1 MAISDIDPSRH
12 LTTDVKRH
20 WRQPGSDLTCGYTD
34 RPERLSCSTL
44 LTDHS
49 TPCRHPWE
57 VIRPVVSGGTEDAKA
72 RNKGDHDCRL
82 IRLPSRAKPDGS
94 SATYPSGLALEGSRE
109 SVQRRSALFVFL
121 HRVSKP
127 EKDCL
132 YIQYIRVTFGERA
145 RKPLAPSPTAITPA
159 TPDNLERSGKL
170 FRVLALVRTPPQ
182 VPRRKATRAPYSKS
196 LPHLCY

>member
-1 MAISDIDPSRH
+1 MITPDCPATWTPDCRPKTTAQLRAAFCLPATTKLRPNTQPKNTGVRP

-127 EKDCL
+127 GKDCL
-132 YIQYIRVTFGERA
+132 YIQYIRVTFREKA
-145 RKPLAPSPTAITPA
+145 RKPYAI
-159 TPDNLERSGKL
+159 N
-170 FRVLALVRTPPQ
+170 PP
-182 VPRRKATRAPYSKS
+182 
-196 LPHLCY
+196 L

>member
-1 MAISDIDPSRH
+1 MKKSGISS
-12 LTTDVKRH
+12 LTGYSASYYGHCITADVKRH

-34 RPERLSCSTL
+34 RPERLSYSTL

-49 TPCRHPWE
+49 TLCRHPWE

-127 EKDCL
+127 EKSCL
-132 YIQYIRVTFGERA
+132 YIQYIRVTFREKA
-145 RKPLAPSPTAITPA
+145 RKPYAI
-159 TPDNLERSGKL
+159 N
-170 FRVLALVRTPPQ
+170 PP
-182 VPRRKATRAPYSKS
+182 
-196 LPHLCY
+196 L

>member
-1 MAISDIDPSRH
+1 MRRPSSGNPSSASPSGLMTPKMKKLARATNTELRLNALRRVRNFRDSSSEKYTVAH
-12 LTTDVKRH
+12 LNLTTDVKRH

-82 IRLPSRAKPDGS
+82 IRLPSRTKPDGS
-94 SATYPSGLALEGSRE
+94 SRDLSVWLGS
-109 SVQRRSALFVFL
+109 
-121 HRVSKP
+121 
-127 EKDCL
+127 
-132 YIQYIRVTFGERA
+132 
-145 RKPLAPSPTAITPA
+145 
-159 TPDNLERSGKL
+159 
-170 FRVLALVRTPPQ
+170 
-182 VPRRKATRAPYSKS
+182 
-196 LPHLCY
+196 